1 MTVIQIYADVS
12 NKWYSYT
19 MAYLGGGAL
28 CEAPLWPDRRDFFKD
43 EFHA

>member
-19 MAYLGGGAL
+19 MAYLGGAL
-28 CEAPLWPDRRDFFKD
+28 CEGPPPLAGPP
-43 EFHA
+43 